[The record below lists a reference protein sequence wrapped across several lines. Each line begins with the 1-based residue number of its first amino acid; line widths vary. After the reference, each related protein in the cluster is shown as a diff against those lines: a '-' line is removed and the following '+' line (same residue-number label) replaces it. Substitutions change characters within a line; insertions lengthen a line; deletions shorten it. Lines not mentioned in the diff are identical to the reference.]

1 MHKKTKNVI
10 NPNIGRHKP
19 RVLGV
24 NDYMK
29 GILSG
34 DRTILGR
41 AITLLESTRVEH
53 IEMARELI
61 EKCLPYTGKSFR
73 MGITGTPGVGKSS
86 FIEVLGQHLLTE
98 GRKIAVLAVDPSS
111 RITKGSILG
120 DKTRMEILSRN
131 EAVFIRPS
139 AAGESLGG
147 VAQKTRES
155 ILLCEAAGYDTII
168 IETVGVGQSETVVH
182 SMVDFFLLLLLP
194 GAGDELQGIKRGVME
209 MADLVAVNKSDG
221 DRILLAEKAVK
232 MYQNALHL
240 FIPKPSQWI
249 VDVLACSAQENEGII
264 EIWKKMQTFQTV
276 VKENGYF
283 EENRQSQTRFWL
295 FEYVN
300 AKLKE
305 QFYKHPNV
313 KSKLTD
319 VEKRVL
325 EGKISSFKGGDLL
338 LDFFRK

>member
-1 MHKKTKNVI
+1 
-10 NPNIGRHKP
+10 
-19 RVLGV
+19 
-24 NDYMK
+24 
-29 GILSG
+29 
-34 DRTILGR
+34 
-41 AITLLESTRVEH
+41 
-53 IEMARELI
+53 
-61 EKCLPYTGKSFR
+61 
-73 MGITGTPGVGKSS
+73 
-86 FIEVLGQHLLTE
+86 
-98 GRKIAVLAVDPSS
+98 
-111 RITKGSILG
+111 
-120 DKTRMEILSRN
+120 
-131 EAVFIRPS
+131 
-139 AAGESLGG
+139 
-147 VAQKTRES
+147 
-155 ILLCEAAGYDTII
+155 
-168 IETVGVGQSETVVH
+168 
-182 SMVDFFLLLLLP
+182 
-194 GAGDELQGIKRGVME
+194 

-221 DRILLAEKAVK
+221 DRILLAKKAVK

-240 FIPKPSQWI
+240 FIPKTSQWI

-264 EIWKKMQTFQTV
+264 EIWKKMQTFQTL

-338 LDFFRK
+338 LDSFKD